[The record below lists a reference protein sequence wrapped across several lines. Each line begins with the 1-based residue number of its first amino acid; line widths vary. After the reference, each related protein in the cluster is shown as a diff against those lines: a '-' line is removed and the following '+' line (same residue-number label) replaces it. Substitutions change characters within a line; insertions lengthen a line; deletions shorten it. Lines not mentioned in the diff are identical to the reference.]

1 MWVWTKNSSDR
12 HGKYG
17 SLIKRV
23 SPIDNDWIIILM
35 IDDISY
41 DDLDGRRGRRQ
52 ETRVLDLI
60 KIGRLFIKIIVLL
73 GFLHHPLDSHGRG
86 AVEN

>member
-1 MWVWTKNSSDR
+1 
-12 HGKYG
+12 
-17 SLIKRV
+17 
-23 SPIDNDWIIILM
+23 M
-35 IDDISY
+35 IDGISY

-86 AVEN
+86 AVEKLRDSITRIPSPQSCPLPLTWTDKGI

>member
-1 MWVWTKNSSDR
+1 
-12 HGKYG
+12 
-17 SLIKRV
+17 
-23 SPIDNDWIIILM
+23 M
-35 IDDISY
+35 IDGISY

-86 AVEN
+86 ALEN